1 MLTTS
6 DGFQF
11 QSSLIIRDSVA
22 DDFGYYGCAVT
33 NSRGSDEASI
43 YLEKQGEKKILNSLR
58 SFKRLK
64 LILFIMTS
72 TACQELFC
80 TRLSEACC
88 ARQTIV
94 ITTTNPC
101 NPWKYF
107 RRILSAPAADWNF
120 CDNYCHSCDNSGAPP
135 VPEQNK
141 SALRA
146 QRG

>member
-1 MLTTS
+1 M
-6 DGFQF
+6 D
-11 QSSLIIRDSVA
+11 SSSKAPLSFATPLRPTLDITGVPSPTA
-22 DDFGYYGCAVT
+22 EAVT
-33 NSRGSDEASI
+33 RPAYTWRNKVRRTF
-43 YLEKQGEKKILNSLR
+43 KILNSLR

>member
-1 MLTTS
+1 MDSSSKAPLSFATPLRTTLAITGVPS
-6 DGFQF
+6 PT
-11 QSSLIIRDSVA
+11 A
-22 DDFGYYGCAVT
+22 EAVT
-33 NSRGSDEASI
+33 RPAYTWRNKVRRTF
-43 YLEKQGEKKILNSLR
+43 KILNSLR

>member
-1 MLTTS
+1 MDSSSKAPLSFVTPLRTT
-6 DGFQF
+6 
-11 QSSLIIRDSVA
+11 L
-22 DDFGYYGCAVT
+22 DFTGAPSPTAEAVT
-33 NSRGSDEASI
+33 RPAYTWRNKVRRTF
-43 YLEKQGEKKILNSLR
+43 KILNSLR

-120 CDNYCHSCDNSGAPP
+120 CDNYCHSRDNSDAAALS
-135 VPEQNK
+135 EQNK